1 MIRYRKLGYVELN
14 VSNLA
19 NSREFYEHHVGLQ
32 WVGTRKD
39 GAEMFRCDKERYSV
53 VLHEHAPAG
62 FRCAGWMLEDDPQ
75 FDALHRRLSDHN
87 VRYEIVSDAECGE
100 RHLRRATRMVE
111 PNTQATLEFYLPA
124 DTPAEFKFEASH
136 TRIQRLGHV
145 VFSTPRRAQAHAFF
159 RDVLDFLDSDS
170 IGEMA
175 TFMRPAGSPYHHGIG
190 IGAAE
195 RAHFHHLNFMV
206 ESIDDIGLGMNRCSK
221 KEVPIVYGP
230 GRHPASQSVFLY
242 FLDPDAITLEYSF
255 GMEEFLDI
263 GARVARVL
271 PPKPESVD
279 MWGSLPDP
287 RMGATGE
294 MDAAVIRSS
303 AK

>member
-1 MIRYRKLGYVELN
+1 
-14 VSNLA
+14 
-19 NSREFYEHHVGLQ
+19 LQ
-32 WVGTRKD
+32 WVGTRND

-62 FRCAGWMLEDDPQ
+62 FRCAGWMLEDASQ
-75 FDALHRRLSDHN
+75 FDALHQRLRDN
-87 VRYEIVSDAECGE
+87 DVPYEILTDAECSD
-100 RHLRRATRMVE
+100 RHLARATRMVE
-111 PNTQATLEFYLPA
+111 PNTQATLEFYLPE
-124 DTPAEFKFEASH
+124 DISTEFAFEASH

-195 RAHFHHLNFMV
+195 HAHFHHLNFMV
-206 ESIDDIGLGMNRCSK
+206 ESIDDIGVGMNRCAK
-221 KEVPIVYGP
+221 REVPIVYGP

-242 FLDPDAITLEYSF
+242 FLDPDAMTLEYSF
-255 GMEEFLDI
+255 GMEEFEDI
-263 GARVARVL
+263 GARAPRVL

-294 MDAAVIRSS
+294 MDTATIESS
-303 AK
+303 AT